1 LAAAPEAMA
10 KERPVMIAPLR
21 RAHYRLWLVLAA
33 VIYAI
38 FIAGLIAR
46 RTTTPPN
53 PGLHWEQY
61 R

>member
-1 LAAAPEAMA
+1 MA
-10 KERPVMIAPLR
+10 KERSAMIAPLR
-21 RAHYRLWLVLAA
+21 RAHYRIWLVLAA
-33 VIYAI
+33 VMYAI
-38 FIAGLIAR
+38 FIAGLLAR